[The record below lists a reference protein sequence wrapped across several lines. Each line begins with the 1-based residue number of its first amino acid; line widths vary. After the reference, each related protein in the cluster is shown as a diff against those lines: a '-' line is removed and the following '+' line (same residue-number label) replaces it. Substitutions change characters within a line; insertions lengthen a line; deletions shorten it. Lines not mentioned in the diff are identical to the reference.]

1 MLYILHILSRCES
14 RTNDDSF
21 LSLLMIDWL
30 SLCTTIFRIVGN
42 LPMVEMV
49 TRLRINKLDFLYSY
63 RAQTYVI
70 IESDDRHIKRNWTFH
85 SLPEIYFSFVFPQ
98 NIFILLWNFNMW
110 IIKNILT
117 IKWGHSFSVI
127 IIITENF
134 ITKIF
139 NIYLFQYDWNIPLK
153 AVTIYVNYIYIIFIN
168 KIIKYI

>member
-14 RTNDDSF
+14 RTNGDSF

-30 SLCTTIFRIVGN
+30 SLCSTIFRVTGN

-70 IESDDRHIKRNWTFH
+70 IEPDDRYIKRNWTFH
-85 SLPEIYFSFVFPQ
+85 SLPEIYFTFVFLQ
-98 NIFILLWNFNMW
+98 KFVILLWNFNMW
-110 IIKNILT
+110 IIRNVLT
-117 IKWGHSFSVI
+117 NKRGHSFSVI

-139 NIYLFQYDWNIPLK
+139 NIYLFQYGWNILLK
-153 AVTIYVNYIYIIFIN
+153 VVTIYVNNIY
-168 KIIKYI
+168 

>member
-30 SLCTTIFRIVGN
+30 SLCTTIFRIIGN

-98 NIFILLWNFNMW
+98 NIFILL
-110 IIKNILT
+110 
-117 IKWGHSFSVI
+117 
-127 IIITENF
+127 
-134 ITKIF
+134 
-139 NIYLFQYDWNIPLK
+139 
-153 AVTIYVNYIYIIFIN
+153 
-168 KIIKYI
+168 